1 MFLGDVLTRL
11 QDGWMDGSG
20 PVASIALSSRVRLA
34 RNIDSLPLPHVAG
47 DEPGEKVLA
56 IVRSAVVDLGR
67 RGTAGQMEF
76 VLLADIS
83 PLERQ
88 VLVEKH
94 LISPALVQGGSHTA
108 VAVNQEG
115 TVSIMVNEEDHL
127 RIQCLQS
134 GLQPREAWQI
144 CSRIDDVLEEKI
156 DYAFDADIGYLTA
169 CPTNVGTGIRA
180 SVMLHLPAL
189 VLIGQAGRI
198 LGTVGQ
204 LGLAVRGLYGEGTEA
219 AGNIFQISNQIT
231 LGHTE
236 EEIIDNL
243 VGVAQQIIEQEN
255 AARMA
260 LLRSGRLKME
270 DRVWR
275 SYGILSRARILTS
288 GEAMQLFSDIR
299 LGADLG
305 LIPDLDLTTLN
316 ELLVLTGPA
325 YLQKTAGAQMSSA
338 DRDFR
343 RAVVVREKLAG
354 NKKN

>member
-1 MFLGDVLTRL
+1 MPLEEVLTRL
-11 QDGWMDGSG
+11 SDGWMDGSG

-34 RNIDSLPLPHVAG
+34 RNIDALPLPHIAG
-47 DEPGEKVLA
+47 DEQGEKVLA
-56 IVRSAVVDLGR
+56 IVGNAIEDLNR
-67 RGTAGQMEF
+67 RGTAGPMEF
-76 VLLADIS
+76 VRLAELS

-94 LISPALVQGGSHTA
+94 LVSPALLQGGGRTA
-108 VAVNQEG
+108 VAVNQAG

-134 GLQPREAWQI
+134 GLQPREAWRI
-144 CSRIDDVLEEKI
+144 CGLIDDSLEEKL
-156 DYAFDADIGYLTA
+156 DYAFDADIGFLTA

-219 AGNIFQISNQIT
+219 AGNIFQLSNQIT

-236 EEIIDNL
+236 EEIIENL
-243 VGVAQQIIEQEN
+243 VAVAQQIIEQES
-255 AARMA
+255 AARRA
-260 LLRSGRLKME
+260 LLQSGRLKLE

-288 GEAMQLFSDIR
+288 GEALQLFSDIR
-299 LGADLG
+299 LGVDLG
-305 LIPDLDLTTLN
+305 LIPDVNLTTLN

-325 YLQKTAGAQMSSA
+325 YLQKAAGAQMSST
-338 DRDFR
+338 DRDIR
-343 RAVVVREKLAG
+343 RAAVVREKLAE
-354 NKKN
+354 NKKA